1 MEERFSIPLA
11 APAEVAVKPTL
22 RVRLCPTA
30 KVCGLKPLRVNP
42 FPLTAA
48 CVIPT
53 LDPPVLVT
61 VTDCV
66 WLLPTGI
73 LPKLRLAGE
82 GVR

>member
-1 MEERFSIPLA
+1 MLNVPLA
-11 APAEVAVKPTL
+11 VLVVLAVKPMLT
-22 RVRLCPTA
+22 VMLCPTA
-30 KVCGLKPLRVNP
+30 RICGLKLLNVNP
-42 FPLTAA
+42 VPLSAA

-66 WLLPTGI
+66 WLLPTAM
-73 LPKLRLAGE
+73 LPKFKLAGE